1 MPIKQ
6 ITPMSDIEEFIA
18 KHIERNENMIID
30 NLAYVGKEC
39 VNNAKTNPGYT
50 DQTGALRSS
59 IGFMVLKNGS
69 VIHQGG
75 FEMVK
80 EGAEK
85 GVIEGKK
92 FAAELIAR
100 NSQGL
105 VLVLVAGMNYAVR
118 VETEL
123 SRNVIMSGELL
134 AEKLIPQMMKQLGF
148 IVR

>member
-1 MPIKQ
+1 MIQQLTPKSQIDAYIAKQ
-6 ITPMSDIEEFIA
+6 IEL
-18 KHIERNENMIID
+18 KENVIIKE
-30 NLAYVGKEC
+30 LAYIGKEC
-39 VNNAKTNPGYT
+39 VNEAKTNPGYI
-50 DQTGALRSS
+50 DQTGNLRSS

-92 FAAELIAR
+92 FAGELIAR
-100 NSQGL
+100 NSKGL

-134 AEKLIPQMMKQLGF
+134 AEKLVPQLMKELGF
-148 IVR
+148 TVR